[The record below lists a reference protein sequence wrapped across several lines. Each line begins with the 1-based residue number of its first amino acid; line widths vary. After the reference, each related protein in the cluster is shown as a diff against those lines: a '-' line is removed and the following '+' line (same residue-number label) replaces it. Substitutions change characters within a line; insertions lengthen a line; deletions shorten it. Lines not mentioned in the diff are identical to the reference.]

1 MKNGYKYPQVKFEN
15 ERITL
20 RDMSNNEILE
30 YMKERFDQVA
40 ISIKEMEKGRDGRLK
55 NIEREIKPL
64 IEYKAQSEGSM
75 VVFKYLVGFGFA
87 VMTIVLSLVTVY
99 LNNK

>member
-1 MKNGYKYPQVKFEN
+1 
-15 ERITL
+15 
-20 RDMSNNEILE
+20 MSNNEILE

-40 ISIKEMEKGRDGRLK
+40 ISIKEMEKGIDGRLK

-75 VVFKYLVGFGFA
+75 ATFKYLVGIGFT
-87 VMTIVLSLVTVY
+87 VISIVITLITIY
-99 LNNK
+99 LKGEGS